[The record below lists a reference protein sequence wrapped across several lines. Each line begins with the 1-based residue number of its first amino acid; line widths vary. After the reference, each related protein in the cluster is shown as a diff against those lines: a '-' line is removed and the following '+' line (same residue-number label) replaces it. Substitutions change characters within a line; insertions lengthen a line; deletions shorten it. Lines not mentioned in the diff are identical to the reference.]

1 VGEKV
6 QDTAETPG
14 YPRLKK
20 AGKIM
25 LILAVV
31 GVCTWG
37 VQYYLFFSPHGP
49 FELNRLIQ
57 ERDRLE
63 QENARL
69 AEENTRLAR
78 TIIRLQNDPAMIMD
92 LIRRELNFIR
102 KNEVILQLPPKPGTQ
117 AVTASILP
125 DKPSPPPAAKPG
137 SGSVKGE
144 RKGQKSAK
152 KNL

>member
-1 VGEKV
+1 VGDKAR
-6 QDTAETPG
+6 DTAESGG

-20 AGKIM
+20 VGK
-25 LILAVV
+25 LILLLGMA
-31 GVCTWG
+31 GVCAWG
-37 VQYYLFFSPHGP
+37 VHHYLFFSPHGP

-57 ERDRLE
+57 ERERLE

-92 LIRRELNFIR
+92 LIRKELNFIR
-102 KNEVILQLPPKPGTQ
+102 KNEIILQLPPKEGTK

-125 DKPSPPPAAKPG
+125 DKPTPTLTAKPEG
-137 SGSVKGE
+137 SSAKGG
-144 RKGQKSAK
+144 RPGQKNAR
-152 KNL
+152 KNP